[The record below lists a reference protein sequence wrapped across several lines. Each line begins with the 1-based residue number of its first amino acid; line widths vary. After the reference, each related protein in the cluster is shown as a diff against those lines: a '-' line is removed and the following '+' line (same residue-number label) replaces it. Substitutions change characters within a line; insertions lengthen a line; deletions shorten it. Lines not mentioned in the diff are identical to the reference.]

1 MTKTR
6 HIVLGLRENAGL
18 FGLLVLMSAFVGA
31 MVGFERSLLPELTK
45 SWAVSE
51 AEAALLMVA
60 VFGLS
65 KAIANLFTGKLIG
78 EIGRKRTLLLGWAM
92 ALQAPL
98 ILLNSG
104 DSAFIILANIALGL
118 SQGFTWSTTV
128 IMKIDIVG
136 LKHRGTA
143 MGLNES
149 AGYVAVGLSSAFA
162 AYYAETTGLIAPIL
176 YSAMGIVLMASL
188 MTVFIL
194 PETQPWAAL
203 EAKTEAVHEHRNE
216 EKIFVKT
223 TWIEPRLRTITWTGV
238 VNNANDGVLWA
249 VLPSLLLANGE
260 SLTTVGILT
269 GIHAAVWGLGQLF
282 TGPLSNNGKI
292 RNLLWWG
299 MSMQGLA
306 LLFIGNATTNWLP
319 YILLGLGTAM
329 VYPTFLVGI
338 SNNSHP
344 SWRPKAL
351 SAYRFW
357 RDMGYVFGALIGYLA
372 LQLNAP
378 GTAFTGIA
386 IVTLLAGSMVRYSK
400 LQ

>member
-1 MTKTR
+1 MSKTR
-6 HIVLGLRENAGL
+6 PIVLGLRENAGL
-18 FGLLVLMSAFVGA
+18 FGILVIMSAFVGA

-45 SWAVSE
+45 SWSVSE
-51 AEAALLMVA
+51 TEAALLMVA

-65 KAIANLFTGKLIG
+65 KAIANLFTGKLIA

-104 DSAFIILANIALGL
+104 DSALIILANIALGL

-176 YSAMGIVLMASL
+176 YTAMGIVLAASL
-188 MTVFIL
+188 ITVFIL
-194 PETQPWAAL
+194 PETEPWAAL
-203 EAKTEAVHEHRNE
+203 EAKTEAIQQNQNVES
-216 EKIFVKT
+216 IFYKT
-223 TWIEPRLRTITWTGV
+223 TWSDPALRTITWTGV
-238 VNNANDGVLWA
+238 VNNANDGILWA
-249 VLPSLLLANGE
+249 VLPSLLLASGE

-269 GIHAAVWGLGQLF
+269 GIHGAVWGLGQLF
-282 TGPLSNNGKI
+282 TGPLSDNGKI
-292 RNLLWWG
+292 RNLIWWG
-299 MSMQGLA
+299 MSIQGVA
-306 LLFIGNATTNWLP
+306 LIFISNSSTYWFP

-338 SNNSHP
+338 SNHSHP
-344 SWRPKAL
+344 NWRPKAL
-351 SAYRFW
+351 STYRFW
-357 RDMGYVFGALIGYLA
+357 RDMGYVFGAIIDYLA
-372 LQLNAP
+372 LQLHAP
-378 GTAFTGIA
+378 ASAFTGIA
-386 IVTLLAGSMVRYSK
+386 IITLLAGTMVRFSK